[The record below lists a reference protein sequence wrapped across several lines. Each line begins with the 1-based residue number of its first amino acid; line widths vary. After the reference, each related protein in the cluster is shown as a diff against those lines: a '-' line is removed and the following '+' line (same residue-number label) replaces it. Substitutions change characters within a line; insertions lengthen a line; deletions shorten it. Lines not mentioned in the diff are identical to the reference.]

1 MQLSFGKRKSNSEP
15 AITSYWLFVLSLH
28 WLSGKLM
35 KIVLNLSAP
44 GSPKMKST
52 LHCLISFE
60 YYDKKPVGQA
70 KPYVGEL
77 AIVSFAVSLLV
88 YNVSLLFENLIC
100 TPHKTADLIPA
111 K

>member
-70 KPYVGEL
+70 KP
-77 AIVSFAVSLLV
+77 
-88 YNVSLLFENLIC
+88 
-100 TPHKTADLIPA
+100 
-111 K
+111 